1 MVLLIGFC
9 SVYLL
14 SMECFRDDELCPE
27 SVFPEGNIMFF
38 FAVVLLCTPCCCT
51 GVGVHNASG
60 G

>member
-1 MVLLIGFC
+1 
-9 SVYLL
+9 
-14 SMECFRDDELCPE
+14 
-27 SVFPEGNIMFF
+27 MFF